1 MQRFFAAAAAAFAD
15 SSKSFLRRAHFANC
29 FTASF
34 IAHSLRVPH
43 GRVQQES
50 SRLRS
55 RPQLELQVLH
65 VLRANYEQLLL
76 LYPHE
81 T

>member
-1 MQRFFAAAAAAFAD
+1 MQRFFAAAAAAFTD
-15 SSKSFLRRAHFANC
+15 SLKSFLRRAHSANC

-50 SRLRS
+50 SRFRL
-55 RPQLELQVLH
+55 RPQLEPQALH
-65 VLRANYEQLLL
+65 VVRANYKYLLL